1 MLRFIVIFFAGA
13 MGALLANRG
22 ISVFNDAV
30 RPVVP
35 EYREGRMTRVE
46 FFTTTFGLSFGLVI
60 GFGLPYSVMSPI
72 ILVHSL
78 WLGTDIIGAVFPAK
92 NIEDW
97 WKDKESLIGAIGSFA
112 VGGLYGVAL
121 LVGLQGLVSLM
132 QSLPVN
138 VFDAWQNISGPVISA
153 FIAFP
158 CVVIAM
164 DYGWKRGIAA
174 LVLTVL
180 VRQCLVAAGFA
191 DIADGIALLAGLLLV
206 IIFAFKVPN
215 PESEG
220 HMADIFADRVR
231 NIRKNIVWIAIMGAI
246 YGVACNIHLLMEG
259 PQSLTAL
266 ADGNVSAAVSIATA
280 RAISFI
286 PLKGLTSLATGTFVT
301 DGFGFTTVAGLLAPN
316 ILVAA
321 IAGAIVMSAEAL
333 SLTLVAKV
341 FDKAPAIRNSADNI
355 RVAMT
360 KLLEV
365 AILVGSMTAAEG
377 MAPGFGFLT
386 VSGLFVMNEYF
397 KKPITR
403 MAVGPIA
410 VIAVGILINLF
421 AVSGLYIPAA

>member
-1 MLRFIVIFFAGA
+1 MRYIVIFLAGA

-35 EYREGRMTRVE
+35 EYREGRMTRAE

-72 ILVHSL
+72 ILVHTL
-78 WLGTDIIGAVFPAK
+78 WLGTDIIGTAFPAK

-97 WKDKESLIGAIGSFA
+97 WKDRESLLGAIGSFV
-112 VGGLYGVAL
+112 VGGIYGIAI
-121 LVGLQGLVSLM
+121 LVGLQGLVELM

-138 VFDAWQNISGPVISA
+138 VFDAWQNISGPVIAA
-153 FIAFP
+153 FTAFP
-158 CVVIAM
+158 CVVVAM
-164 DYGWKRGIAA
+164 DYGWQRGLAA
-174 LVLTVL
+174 LVLTVS
-180 VRQCLVAAGFA
+180 VRQMLVAFGFA
-191 DIADGIALLAGLLLV
+191 GIADGVAILIGLFFVIA
-206 IIFAFKVPN
+206 FAFTAKRT
-215 PESEG
+215 ESEG
-220 HMADIFADRVR
+220 HMSELFADRVR
-231 NIRKNIVWIAIMGAI
+231 NIRNNIIWIAIMGSI
-246 YGVACNIHLLMEG
+246 YGVACNIGLLMEG

-266 ADGNVSAAVSIATA
+266 ADGNVGSAVSIAAA

-286 PLKGLTSLATGTFVT
+286 PLKGLTSIATGTFVT
-301 DGFGFTTVAGLLAPN
+301 DGIGFTAVVGMLAPN
-316 ILVAA
+316 AFVAA
-321 IAGAIVMSAEAL
+321 ILGAVVMSAEAL

-341 FDKAPAIRNSADNI
+341 FDKAPAIKNSADSI

-377 MAPGFGFLT
+377 MGPGFGFL
-386 VSGLFVMNEYF
+386 VVAGLFVMNEYF

-410 VIAVGILINLF
+410 VIAVGVLINVF
-421 AVSGLYIPAA
+421 AVIGLYVPAA

>member
-1 MLRFIVIFFAGA
+1 

-35 EYREGRMTRVE
+35 EYREGRMSRAE
-46 FFTTTFGLSFGLVI
+46 FFTTTFALSFGLVI
-60 GFGLPYSVMSPI
+60 GFGIPYSIMSPI

-78 WLGTDIIGAVFPAK
+78 WLGTDIIGAIFPAK
-92 NIEDW
+92 NADEW
-97 WKDKESLIGAIGSFA
+97 WKDKESLLGAVGSFA

-121 LVGLQGLVSLM
+121 LAGLQGLVDLM

-138 VFDAWQNISGPVISA
+138 IFDAWQNISGPVISA

-158 CVVIAM
+158 CVVITM
-164 DYGWKRGIAA
+164 DYGWRRGLAS
-174 LVLTVL
+174 LVFTVV
-180 VRQCLVAAGFA
+180 VRQVLVAAGLS

-206 IIFAFKVPN
+206 IIFAFSAKA
-215 PESEG
+215 PEAQVN
-220 HMADIFADRVR
+220 MADVFADRVK
-231 NIRKNIVWIAIMGAI
+231 NIRKNIIWIAVMGAI

-259 PQSLTAL
+259 PQSLTSL
-266 ADGNVSAAVSIATA
+266 IDGNVSAAASIATA

-301 DGFGFTTVAGLLAPN
+301 DGFGFTAVVGILAPNAVVAGLL
-316 ILVAA
+316 
-321 IAGAIVMSAEAL
+321 GAVVMSAEAL
-333 SLTLVAKV
+333 SLSLVAKV

-365 AILVGSMTAAEG
+365 AILVGSMAAAEG

-410 VIAVGILINLF
+410 IIAVGILVNVF
-421 AVSGLYIPAA
+421 AAIGLYTVA